1 MGGNIIFSSYRKEK
15 EDIYFSSFWLPVIT
29 ILFGLLCAIINFSY
43 LGHFSYLVNIPIEK
57 LPLSGTDLAFTT
69 YPSALCML
77 PFPNFWS
84 IIFFFI
90 LKLICLIGFVLG
102 LPFVMEGGFYLFE
115 LVDDYAS
122 NVCFLIAF
130 LECFIFNKYLGED
143 TIKVLI
149 KKKTGKDIPQ
159 YVYDSINK
167 FAPYSLIS
175 LFILC
180 SFNSVKF
187 F

>member
-1 MGGNIIFSSYRKEK
+1 MLKKFAFNENVSNYCY
-15 EDIYFSSFWLPVIT
+15 D
-29 ILFGLLCAIINFSY
+29 NFLKKY
-43 LGHFSYLVNIPIEK
+43 LTRNQ
-57 LPLSGTDLAFTT
+57 TT
-69 YPSALCML
+69 
-77 PFPNFWS
+77 
-84 IIFFFI
+84 
-90 LKLICLIGFVLG
+90 KLICLIGFVLG

-115 LVDDYAS
+115 LVDDYAT
-122 NVCFLIAF
+122 NACFLIAF

-180 SFNSVKF
+180 SFKSVKSF
-187 F
+187 LSYTFYLLKINFVN